1 MEKFSERL
9 SALMESL
16 EVSGYLLA
24 REIGS
29 SDMSISKYRAGKAM
43 PSFEFFEK
51 LVTRYPAV
59 NLNWLIGKDGEMFID
74 PSMRPKPPKAMVHP
88 PDLLQSKNEMIALQA
103 KNLKML
109 ETRVKE
115 LTRELKTYRKAGELI
130 KAVRGRK
137 SKAAGTG
144 GK

>member
-74 PSMRPKPPKAMVHP
+74 PNMRPKPPKAMVHP

-103 KNLKML
+103 RNLKML